1 MSVPSELRYTKDHE
15 WVKIEGNQATIGI
28 THYAQ
33 ESLGDIVYLDIET
46 IGENLSSGEVFGV
59 VEAVKTVADLFMPI
73 DGQVIEFNEELINAP
88 ELVNS
93 DPYESGWI
101 IKIQLSAENQ
111 ESTLLEAED
120 YRKIIQEG

>member
-93 DPYESGWI
+93 DPYKSGWI